1 MNTNSNQSSKLAEI
15 GAQLK
20 QMRESKRM
28 SISQVTAKTLIAE
41 RHLRAIEEGNL
52 DSLPEPIY
60 VQGFIRK
67 YGKALG
73 LEGLAEDFPVT
84 SEPSPQNWSSS
95 PAAELR
101 PLHLYALYIL
111 IIAGAV
117 SLLAS
122 LLNPLSNNR
131 VNEGQTNLSPSARV
145 ATNAGQ
151 GNQAKPKPTQGP
163 TVATKP
169 APKPTPAQPNA
180 QSNVK
185 PKPNAPTNAQASNDS
200 NWADFSNLVN
210 ASSNVN
216 PAFNFSGDKPVNVGI
231 AMTNQSWLRV
241 TVDDKIDFE
250 GILSEGTRKSWSAN
264 QSIVVRAGNAAAV
277 SVTFNQTP
285 SKVLGAEGEVVE
297 QTFDKNKQT
306 NTSESSDSNNTTPT
320 TSPSDNTPT
329 APRSPQ

>member
-1 MNTNSNQSSKLAEI
+1 MSAVSTDSNQSNKLAEI
-15 GAQLK
+15 GAQLRE
-20 QMRESKRM
+20 MRESKRM

-60 VQGFIRK
+60 IQGFIRK

-84 SEPSPQNWSSS
+84 SEPDPQSWSGS

-122 LLNPLSNNR
+122 LLNPLSNNQ
-131 VNEGQTNLSPSARV
+131 VNEGQTNLSPSAKL
-145 ATNAGQ
+145 TTSNAGQ
-151 GNQAKPKPTQGP
+151 GNQTKPKPTQGP
-163 TVATKP
+163 TASKP
-169 APKPTPAQPNA
+169 AAAKPTSAQPNSA
-180 QSNVK
+180 QPNVR
-185 PKPNAPTNAQASNDS
+185 PKPNAPTNAQSSNDS
-200 NWADFSNLVN
+200 NWADFSNLVS
-210 ASSNVN
+210 ASSNIK
-216 PAFNFSGDKPVNVGI
+216 PAFNFSEDKPVNVGI

-250 GILSEGTRKSWSAN
+250 GILSEGSRKSWSAN

-285 SKVLGAEGEVVE
+285 PKVLGAEGEVVE

-306 NTSESSDSNNTTPT
+306 TTPDSSEPSNASPADNTSTAQSS
-320 TSPSDNTPT
+320 
-329 APRSPQ
+329 Q

>member
-1 MNTNSNQSSKLAEI
+1 MSAMNTNSNQSSKLAEI
-15 GAQLK
+15 GAQLR

-28 SISQVTAKTLIAE
+28 SIGQVTAKTLIAE

-67 YGKALG
+67 YGRALG
-73 LEGLAEDFPVT
+73 LEGLAEDFPVA
-84 SEPSPQNWSSS
+84 SEPSPQSWSSS

-131 VNEGQTNLSPSARV
+131 VNEGQTNLSPSAKLT
-145 ATNAGQ
+145 TNTGQ
-151 GNQAKPKPTQGP
+151 GNQNTKPKPTQGP
-163 TVATKP
+163 TAAKP
-169 APKPTPAQPNA
+169 APKPTPAQP
-180 QSNVK
+180 
-185 PKPNAPTNAQASNDS
+185 KPNTPTNAQASNDS

-210 ASSNVN
+210 ASSNLN

-231 AMTNQSWLRV
+231 AMTNQSWLRI

-285 SKVLGAEGEVVE
+285 AKVLGAEGEVVE
-297 QTFDKNKQT
+297 QTFDKNKQPT
-306 NTSESSDSNNTTPT
+306 TPDSSDRNNANPV
-320 TSPSDNTPT
+320 DDTPT
-329 APRSPQ
+329 AQSPQ

>member
-1 MNTNSNQSSKLAEI
+1 MSAVSTNSNQSNKLAEI

-20 QMRESKRM
+20 EMRESKRM

-60 VQGFIRK
+60 IQGFIRK
-67 YGKALG
+67 YGRALG
-73 LEGLAEDFPVT
+73 LESLAEDFPVA
-84 SEPSPQNWSSS
+84 SEPAPQNWSSS

-131 VNEGQTNLSPSARV
+131 VNESQTNQTNLSPSAKLT
-145 ATNAGQ
+145 TNTGQ
-151 GNQAKPKPTQGP
+151 GNQTKPKPTQGP
-163 TVATKP
+163 TAAQP
-169 APKPTPAQPNA
+169 SSKPTPPAQPPNA
-180 QSNVK
+180 K
-185 PKPNAPTNAQASNDS
+185 PKPNTPNAQASSDS

-210 ASSNVN
+210 TSSNVN

-231 AMTNQSWLRV
+231 TMTNQSWLRI

-285 SKVLGAEGEVVE
+285 TKVLGAEGEVIE

-306 NTSESSDSNNTTPT
+306 STPESSDPANA
-320 TSPSDNTPT
+320 SPADNTST
-329 APRSPQ
+329 AQSPQ

>member
-1 MNTNSNQSSKLAEI
+1 LSAVSTNSNQSNKLAEI
-15 GAQLK
+15 GVRLRE
-20 QMRESKRM
+20 MRESKRM

-67 YGKALG
+67 YSKALG
-73 LEGLAEDFPVT
+73 LEGLAEDFPVA
-84 SEPSPQNWSSS
+84 SEPSPQSWSGS

-117 SLLAS
+117 SLLTS

-131 VNEGQTNLSPSARV
+131 VNEGQTNQTNLSPSAKLT
-145 ATNAGQ
+145 TNTGQ
-151 GNQAKPKPTQGP
+151 GNLNTKPKPTQGP
-163 TVATKP
+163 TAAKP
-169 APKPTPAQPNA
+169 APKPTPAQPNV
-180 QSNVK
+180 Q
-185 PKPNAPTNAQASNDS
+185 PKPNAPTNAQSSNDS
-200 NWADFSNLVN
+200 NWADFGNLVN

-231 AMTNQSWLRV
+231 AMTNQSWLRI

-264 QSIVVRAGNAAAV
+264 QSIVIRAGNAAAV
-277 SVTFNQTP
+277 SVTFNQAVP
-285 SKVLGAEGEVVE
+285 KVLGAEGEVVE

-306 NTSESSDSNNTTPT
+306 TTPDRSEPTNASPADNTS
-320 TSPSDNTPT
+320 T
-329 APRSPQ
+329 AQSPQ